1 MSMTKYKKLSVF
13 NPLKANL
20 CEDLHI
26 PIFTSNF
33 EGKILYGNKAFCEL
47 FNIDSFNS
55 LSQKY
60 LFGKE
65 NSVKIFNVYDELHE
79 KDKAMIEIEH
89 INHIY
94 EITFGK
100 QQNFIA
106 GAIRDITS
114 IVKDRK
120 RIDNYNLYLNL
131 VRDTII
137 TFIEMND
144 PEMAIKSIIS
154 DIMHYADLFYI
165 QLFLKHKNKLKLYNS
180 IGDAPKGFK
189 QTEEVDIGEGVPG
202 TSYQLN
208 RIMLIKDISSDP
220 RFKSTNK
227 NKNISIIV
235 MPIVQNNKTLGIIEF
250 YSNRIMAPEENVIW
264 DFIPQFSIIISQLIL
279 QIKH

>member
-1 MSMTKYKKLSVF
+1 MTKYKKLSVF

-26 PIFTSNF
+26 PIYTSDF
-33 EGKILYGNKAFCEL
+33 EGKILYGNKAFCKL
-47 FNIDSFNS
+47 FNIDSFDS
-55 LSQKY
+55 ISHKY

-65 NSVKIFNVYDELHE
+65 NSIKIFNIYDELCE

-89 INHIY
+89 INHFY
-94 EITFGK
+94 EITFSK
-100 QQNFIA
+100 QQNFIS
-106 GAIRDITS
+106 GVIRDITS
-114 IVKDRK
+114 IVKNRN
-120 RIDNYNLYLNL
+120 RIVNYNLYLNL
-131 VRDTII
+131 VRDTIT
-137 TFIEMND
+137 TFIEMTD

-189 QTEEVDIGEGVPG
+189 QTKEFDIGEGVPG

-220 RFKSTNK
+220 RFKSTNR

-250 YSNRIMAPEENVIW
+250 YANRIMVPKENVIW

-279 QIKH
+279 QIKHQ